1 MIPAFEG
8 CLHESGLNQP
18 RLIWQLQRLQPPPK
32 QVPVLGHLMSQIILT
47 LRYGWAGVHL
57 DVAFGV
63 IHMPLLLD
71 SRLVLALKI
80 PFLNLQ
86 GVEYQG

>member
-1 MIPAFEG
+1 M
-8 CLHESGLNQP
+8 LNY
-18 RLIWQLQRLQPPPK
+18 QR
-32 QVPVLGHLMSQIILT
+32 V
-47 LRYGWAGVHL
+47 

-71 SRLVLALKI
+71 STLVLALKI